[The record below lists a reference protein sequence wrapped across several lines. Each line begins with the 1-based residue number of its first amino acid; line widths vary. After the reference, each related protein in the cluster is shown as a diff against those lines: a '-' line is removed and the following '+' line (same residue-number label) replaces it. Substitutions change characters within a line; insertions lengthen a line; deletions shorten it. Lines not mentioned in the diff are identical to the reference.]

1 MELKVKF
8 TVKSKMLLDE
18 IILDAF
24 RKKDKTFGN
33 ARFVYD
39 LVEKAK
45 INLGIRVM
53 AKANPEKMNDDQ
65 LSIINENDII
75 KIKEVITPALPN
87 IPIDEILLTE
97 ARNELS
103 ALIGMDEIK
112 KDINEIIDI
121 VRFKRSH
128 GENLL
133 HKYFFHTM
141 LIGNPGTGK
150 TTVARILA
158 KLFKALS
165 ILERGHLVET
175 DRQGLIAGFVGQTA
189 IKTTEKIDEAVG
201 GVLFIDEAYALGG
214 ASLNDFGNEAIQVL
228 LKRMEDDRGKFFVF
242 AAGYPNNM
250 DTFIKSNPGLSSRF
264 DKTMKF
270 YDYNPDELM
279 QISKKMLADNNFRIS
294 EKAAQHLTNY
304 IEFIYQYRDKYFGN
318 ARTIRLIVDEIIK
331 KHNLRMV
338 KEAIV
343 VIGKKKVNIISID
356 DVSFLKLKSED
367 LVFTRKK
374 IGFNGH

>member
-1 MELKVKF
+1 M
-8 TVKSKMLLDE
+8 
-18 IILDAF
+18 
-24 RKKDKTFGN
+24 
-33 ARFVYD
+33 
-39 LVEKAK
+39 
-45 INLGIRVM
+45 
-53 AKANPEKMNDDQ
+53 
-65 LSIINENDII
+65 
-75 KIKEVITPALPN
+75 
-87 IPIDEILLTE
+87 
-97 ARNELS
+97 
-103 ALIGMDEIK
+103 
-112 KDINEIIDI
+112 
-121 VRFKRSH
+121 
-128 GENLL
+128 
-133 HKYFFHTM
+133 
-141 LIGNPGTGK
+141 
-150 TTVARILA
+150 
-158 KLFKALS
+158 S

-214 ASLNDFGNEAIQVL
+214 ASFNDFGNEAIQVL

-242 AAGYPNNM
+242 AAGYPDNM